1 MSIRGSASFSRK
13 NPHHGVS
20 HLDVTEQW
28 FRNLGNC
35 VFRVLVTDVE
45 VFEYVS
51 EIPSMVSMKDGNVIV
66 FIAYQKLCNGLSYF
80 PISVS

>member
-1 MSIRGSASFSRK
+1 M
-13 NPHHGVS
+13 
-20 HLDVTEQW
+20 
-28 FRNLGNC
+28 
-35 VFRVLVTDVE
+35 FRVLVTDVE